1 MAFFSMIKVLLLCT
15 TSLSL
20 LLTTPASGKG
30 SNYLLSGESLQA
42 GEALV
47 DGDDK
52 FIMQH
57 DCDLVFYNSGV
68 KNWSSGTGGV
78 DFGCYVTLMEH
89 GNLMIFNFKGIVW
102 NRGPNG
108 PMGKY
113 ILILQRDHNVFVYG
127 PSFWSPIK
135 SYESN
140 DVVISAALNGTT
152 GVSGEEQNNVKEMVK
167 IMEVIG
173 DE

>member
-1 MAFFSMIKVLLLCT
+1 MIKVLLLCT

-20 LLTTPASGKG
+20 LLTTPASGRG
-30 SNYLLSGESLQA
+30 SNYLLSGESLQQ

-52 FIMQH
+52 FILQH
-57 DCDLVFYNSGV
+57 DCDLVFYSSGV
-68 KNWSSGTGGV
+68 KKWSSGTGG
-78 DFGCYVTLMEH
+78 DARFGCYVSLMEH
-89 GNLMIFNFKGIVW
+89 GNLMIFSFKGIVW

-108 PMGKY
+108 PIGKY
-113 ILILQRDHNVFVYG
+113 ILILQRDHNVLVYG
-127 PSFWSPIK
+127 PSFWSPLK
-135 SYESN
+135 TYESN
-140 DVVISAALNGTT
+140 DVVITTALNGTT
-152 GVSGEEQNNVKEMVK
+152 GVSSEKQNNVKEMVK

>member
-1 MAFFSMIKVLLLCT
+1 MIKVLLLCT

-20 LLTTPASGKG
+20 LLTTPASGRG
-30 SNYLLSGESLQA
+30 SNYLLSGEFLQQN
-42 GEALV
+42 EALV

-52 FIMQH
+52 FILQQ

-68 KNWSSGTGGV
+68 KNWSSGTGGSYF
-78 DFGCYVTLMEH
+78 FGCYVSLTEQ
-89 GNLMIFNFKGIVW
+89 GNLMIITYRENIW
-102 NRGPNG
+102 NKGPNG
-108 PMGKY
+108 PIGKY
-113 ILILQRDHNVFVYG
+113 ILILQRDHNVLIYG
-127 PSFWSPIK
+127 PSFWSPLK
-135 SYESN
+135 TDESN
-140 DVVISAALNGTT
+140 DVVITTALNGTT